1 STFIIYIS
9 QNESDSR
16 FTPIVINIQEVVDS
30 DSMSST
36 ILFST
41 LAFKKNKILPT
52 VLIIPSKPIN
62 KEELNISEDSFL
74 IPLKS
79 TFWAYKCFLFS
90 PSGISSA
97 DDRPIPTTLIA
108 LCQFILSPNKTFSL
122 YEAQSHS
129 ICFICEAKSYDE
141 EE

>member
-1 STFIIYIS
+1 
-9 QNESDSR
+9 
-16 FTPIVINIQEVVDS
+16 
-30 DSMSST
+30 MSSA

-41 LAFKKNKILPT
+41 LVYEKFKILPT

-62 KEELNISEDSFL
+62 KEELDISEDSFL

-97 DDRPIPTTLIA
+97 DGRSIPTTLVA
-108 LCQFILSPNKTFSL
+108 LCQFISNPSKTFSL

-129 ICFICEAKSYDE
+129 ICFVCEAKSYDDE
-141 EE
+141 E